1 MGLMKVE
8 LGRKILTNFFGLE
21 AKTYSYLKVDDGEYK
36 QPKHTKKCGM
46 KIKFKLKKKLKYK
59 INIQK
64 KIKLTLIRNNKSILK
79 IQQRLKSRKHNVF
92 TEEINKIA
100 LSSNDDKRI
109 QSIDSIKTYACETS
123 KDVVIEKEVIK
134 CNNIMKRYKNA

>member
-1 MGLMKVE
+1 M
-8 LGRKILTNFFGLE
+8 
-21 AKTYSYLKVDDGEYK
+21 
-36 QPKHTKKCGM
+36 
-46 KIKFKLKKKLKYK
+46 
-59 INIQK
+59 
-64 KIKLTLIRNNKSILK
+64 TLIRNNKSILK
-79 IQQRLKSRKHNVF
+79 TQQRLKSRKHNVF